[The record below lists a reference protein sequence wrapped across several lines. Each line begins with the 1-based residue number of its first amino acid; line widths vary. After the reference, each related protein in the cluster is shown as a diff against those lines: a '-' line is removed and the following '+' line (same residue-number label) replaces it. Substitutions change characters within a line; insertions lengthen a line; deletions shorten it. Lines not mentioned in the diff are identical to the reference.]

1 MIDKDK
7 IIKISQNEG
16 IVRYSSD
23 LISKYNFPSYLNE
36 ILKCLGVPKNASPY
50 IKFFSE
56 KEGGGSKLNE
66 YYNLSLYEDSEYVTK
81 DILERLKIKFND
93 YVVLG
98 SVESNVF
105 VLNKKYEVIEVDY
118 ETLDEHFINDTLNNF
133 LESSLIYQTMIF
145 DIRSRYEHEK
155 VIDFMEYITQDD
167 IELLKRDLIKIDK
180 KSLQDN
186 SFWAY
191 QIELLEEGI

>member
-1 MIDKDK
+1 
-7 IIKISQNEG
+7 
-16 IVRYSSD
+16 
-23 LISKYNFPSYLNE
+23 
-36 ILKCLGVPKNASPY
+36 
-50 IKFFSE
+50 
-56 KEGGGSKLNE
+56 
-66 YYNLSLYEDSEYVTK
+66 
-81 DILERLKIKFND
+81 
-93 YVVLG
+93 
-98 SVESNVF
+98 
-105 VLNKKYEVIEVDY
+105 
-118 ETLDEHFINDTLNNF
+118 
-133 LESSLIYQTMIF
+133 MIF